1 MSCQCHTD
9 AGEGQHECSSTEQY
23 LPNLAVIEK
32 VISETSDTKTFK
44 AVFQDEKLAAEFT
57 FLPGQFQQV
66 SVFGAGEA
74 TFCLT
79 SSPSQKGSFEFSVKR
94 VGIVTEAIHELE
106 PGDVVGV
113 RAPMGNWFPTDQWK
127 GKNLWIIG
135 GGIGMAPVR
144 SLLNYCL
151 DNRADYARIDTLY
164 GARSADDLC
173 YQYEFER
180 WGSLPDTHLHL
191 TIDREDPNWNG
202 HVAFVPTYLRELAP
216 SPENAIAITCGPPIM
231 IKFVMEAL
239 TDLGFTPDQVY
250 TTLEMKMKCGVGK
263 CGRCNIG
270 PYYVCTDGPV
280 FSAAQLA
287 AIGPAAL
294 E

>member
-1 MSCQCHTD
+1 MNSSSHTD
-9 AGEGQHECSSTEQY
+9 VVDDQHVCIHTEQY
-23 LPNLAVIEK
+23 LPHLAIIQE

-44 AVFQDEKLAAEFT
+44 AKFEDEQFAAQFSY
-57 FLPGQFQQV
+57 LPGQFQEI
-66 SVFGAGEA
+66 SVFGVGEA

-79 SSPSQKGSFEFSVKR
+79 SSPSQKDYFEFSVKR
-94 VGIVTEAIHELE
+94 VGLVTEAIHNLE
-106 PGDVVGV
+106 PGDTVGV
-113 RAPMGNWFPTDQWK
+113 RAPLGNHFPTDDWK

-151 DNRADYARIDTLY
+151 DNRADFARIDTLY

-173 YQYEFER
+173 YQYEFEK
-180 WGSLPDTHLHL
+180 WGALPDTHLHL
-191 TIDREDPNWNG
+191 TIDREDPAWSG
-202 HVAFVPTYLRELAP
+202 HVGFVPTYLKELAP
-216 SPENAIAITCGPPIM
+216 NPENTIAITCGPPIM
-231 IKFVMEAL
+231 IKFVMAGL
-239 TDLGFTPDQVY
+239 TELGFNKEQVY

-287 AIGPAAL
+287 EVGPAAAD
-294 E
+294 